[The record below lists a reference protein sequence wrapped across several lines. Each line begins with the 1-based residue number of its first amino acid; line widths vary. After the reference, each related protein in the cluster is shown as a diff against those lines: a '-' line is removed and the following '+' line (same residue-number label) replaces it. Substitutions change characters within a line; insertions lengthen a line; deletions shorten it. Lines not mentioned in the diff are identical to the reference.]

1 MPADR
6 PVRPAAL
13 SNDRFRRAVGRDAVV
28 NGRVIF
34 EGGLDQLPTRVRVAI
49 VAAVRAYAFSAAD
62 GDEHAVRQTATVT
75 VQGVGY
81 RFAVE
86 ADAPD
91 DRAPRVLRIGPA

>member
-13 SNDRFRRAVGRDAVV
+13 ANDRFRRAVGRDAVV

-49 VAAVRAYAFSAAD
+49 VAAVRGYTFSAED
-62 GDEHAVRQTATVT
+62 GEQYAARRTATVT
-75 VQGVGY
+75 VQGVAY

-86 ADAPD
+86 VDAHD
-91 DRAPRVLRIGPA
+91 DRAPRVLRIRPA

>member
-13 SNDRFRRAVGRDAVV
+13 ANDRFRRAVGRDAVV
-28 NGRVIF
+28 NGRVMF
-34 EGGLDQLPTRVRVAI
+34 EGALDQLPTRLRVAI
-49 VAAVRAYAFSAAD
+49 VAAVRAYAFSAED
-62 GDEHAVRQTATVT
+62 GQQYAARQTATVT
-75 VQGVGY
+75 VQGVAY

-91 DRAPRVLRIGPA
+91 GRAPRVLRIGPA